1 MKKFLKIV
9 GIILLILIFTG
20 GVYLFSIKDKINL
33 TVNILRKYS
42 EFINENN
49 IDTKNIVAIELESDK
64 DYKEVQYK
72 NTHGVPL
79 TLDIYEAKKTLKN
92 GSPVLLY
99 VHGGSWVYGTKEI
112 PNVISPLLDAFR
124 EEGFVIIST
133 SYELMRGEE
142 NFNKQISDI
151 KDTIRWIYKNKEEY
165 NFNTDKIG
173 VIGASSGAH
182 LSLIATYSKED
193 EFIDDE
199 DLKNYPSNIKFLVDF
214 FGPTDLNTLDMNN
227 VTWDLQQV
235 IDSLGNNKEEI
246 FNKYSAINYVDSNEP
261 NTLIVHSKKD
271 SLVPYSN
278 AEILYNK
285 LLEKKNKVN
294 IITLEG
300 ASHDFSEFDIDEI
313 ISVGT
318 KMLKFILQNI

>member
-182 LSLIATYSKED
+182 LSLIATYSNED

>member
-1 MKKFLKIV
+1 MKKFLKKL
-9 GIILLILIFTG
+9 GIILLILIFLG
-20 GVYLFSIKDKINL
+20 GIYIFSIKDKIKL
-33 TVNILRKYS
+33 TVNILNKYS
-42 EFINENN
+42 QFINENN
-49 IDTKNIVAIELESDK
+49 IDEKNIVTIELESSK

-72 NTHGVPL
+72 NTNGIPL
-79 TLDIYEAKKTLKN
+79 TLDIFEAKKSLKK

-112 PNVISPLLDAFR
+112 PDVISPLLDAFR

-142 NFNKQISDI
+142 NFNKQIADI

-182 LSLIATYSKED
+182 LSLIAAYSSEE
-193 EFIDDE
+193 EFVDDD
-199 DLKNYPSNIKFLVDF
+199 DLKNYPSDIKFLIDF
-214 FGPTDLNTLDMNN
+214 FGPTDLNTLDMSN

-235 IDSLGNNKEEI
+235 IDSLGNNKEEV
-246 FNKYSAINYVDSNEP
+246 FNKYSPINYVDSNEP
-261 NTLIVHSKKD
+261 NTLIIHSKKD
-271 SLVPYSN
+271 SLVPYNN
-278 AEILYNK
+278 AEVLYDK
-285 LLEKKNKVN
+285 LIEKKNKVS

>member
-1 MKKFLKIV
+1 MKKFLKKL
-9 GIILLILIFTG
+9 GIILLILIFLG
-20 GVYLFSIKDKINL
+20 GIYIFSIKDKIRL
-33 TVNILRKYS
+33 TVNILNKYS
-42 EFINENN
+42 QFINENN
-49 IDTKNIVAIELESDK
+49 IDEKNIVTIELESNK

-72 NTHGVPL
+72 NTNGIPL
-79 TLDIYEAKKTLKN
+79 TLDIFEAKKSLKK

-112 PNVISPLLDAFR
+112 PEVISPLLDAFR

-142 NFNKQISDI
+142 NFNKQIADI

-182 LSLIATYSKED
+182 LSLIATYSSEE

-199 DLKNYPSNIKFLVDF
+199 DLKNYPSDIKFLIDF
-214 FGPTDLNTLDMNN
+214 FGPTDLNTLDMSN

-235 IDSLGNNKEEI
+235 IDSLGNDKEEI
-246 FNKYSAINYVDSNEP
+246 FNKYSPINYVDSNEP
-261 NTLIVHSKKD
+261 NTLIIHSKKD

>member
-1 MKKFLKIV
+1 MKKFLKKL
-9 GIILLILIFTG
+9 GIILLILIFLG
-20 GVYLFSIKDKINL
+20 GIYIFSIKDKIKL
-33 TVNILRKYS
+33 TVNILNKYS
-42 EFINENN
+42 QFINENN
-49 IDTKNIVAIELESDK
+49 IDEKNIVTIELESSK

-72 NTHGVPL
+72 NTNGIPL
-79 TLDIYEAKKTLKN
+79 TLDIFEAKKSLKK

-112 PNVISPLLDAFR
+112 PEVISPLLDAFR

-142 NFNKQISDI
+142 NFNKQIADI

-182 LSLIATYSKED
+182 LSLIAAYSSEE
-193 EFIDDE
+193 EFVDDD
-199 DLKNYPSNIKFLVDF
+199 DLKNYPSDIKFLIDF
-214 FGPTDLNTLDMNN
+214 FGPTDLNTLDMSN

-246 FNKYSAINYVDSNEP
+246 FNKYSPINYVDNNEP
-261 NTLIVHSKKD
+261 NTLIIHSKKD
-271 SLVPYSN
+271 SLVPYNN
-278 AEILYNK
+278 AEVLYDK
-285 LLEKKNKVN
+285 LIEKKNKVS

>member
-1 MKKFLKIV
+1 MKKFLKKL
-9 GIILLILIFTG
+9 GIILLILIFLG
-20 GVYLFSIKDKINL
+20 GIYIFSIKDKIKL
-33 TVNILRKYS
+33 TVNILNKYS
-42 EFINENN
+42 QFINENN
-49 IDTKNIVAIELESDK
+49 IDEKNIVTIELESSK

-72 NTHGVPL
+72 NTNGIPL
-79 TLDIYEAKKTLKN
+79 TLDIFEAKKSLKK

-112 PNVISPLLDAFR
+112 PDVISPLLDAFR

-142 NFNKQISDI
+142 NFNKQIADI

-182 LSLIATYSKED
+182 LSLIAAYSSEE
-193 EFIDDE
+193 EFVDDD
-199 DLKNYPSNIKFLVDF
+199 DLKNYPSDIKFLIDF
-214 FGPTDLNTLDMNN
+214 FGPTDLNTLDMSN

-246 FNKYSAINYVDSNEP
+246 FNKYSPINYVDNNEP
-261 NTLIVHSKKD
+261 NTLIIHSKKD
-271 SLVPYSN
+271 SLVPYNN
-278 AEILYNK
+278 AEVLYDK
-285 LLEKKNKVN
+285 LIEKKNKVS